1 VRPRVDLAKYRQTE
15 SEQRRIADILQL
27 VPGGS
32 EVALDV
38 GARDG
43 YLSQL
48 LADRVKSLTALDLET
63 PSVSHPHVA
72 CVKGDVTQL
81 SFPDASFDLVVCTEV
96 LEHIRPELLRQACS
110 ELMRVASRHLLV
122 GVPYRQDIRVGRTT
136 CGICGGVN
144 PPWGHVNAFDEELLR
159 TLFAGWTVEKT
170 SFVGHNDSSTNRVAT
185 LLMDL
190 AATPMGRTVRR
201 SRASIAVRS
210 SAIRRPGRWRT
221 RSCQKSRSGRR
232 MRPHRFIVARLLDS
246 PVAHQGLESARGP
259 ASNFSSLT

>member
-1 VRPRVDLAKYRQTE
+1 MTASAPPHCSPVRPRVDLAKYRQTE
-15 SEQRRIADILQL
+15 SEQRRVADILQL

-190 AATPMGRTVRR
+190 ARNPYGTYGQEEPCIHCGSQLGDPPARTMAHKVLSKVAFWTANATAPFH
-201 SRASIAVRS
+201 
-210 SAIRRPGRWRT
+210 
-221 RSCQKSRSGRR
+221 
-232 MRPHRFIVARLLDS
+232 RPHAYWIHQLLTK
-246 PVAHQGLESARGP
+246 V
-259 ASNFSSLT
+259 